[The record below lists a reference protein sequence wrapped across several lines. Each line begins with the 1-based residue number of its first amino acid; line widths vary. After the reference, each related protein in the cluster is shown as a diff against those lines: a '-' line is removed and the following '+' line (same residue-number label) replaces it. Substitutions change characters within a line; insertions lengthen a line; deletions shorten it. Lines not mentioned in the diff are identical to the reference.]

1 MNNFSFYK
9 DRKAL
14 YCLIFLGFFLPF
26 SSSYAFN
33 SVRQNFNLQQNQ
45 IRGTITDG
53 TNPLPGVTIAI
64 KTKQNATA
72 ISDYNGQYSISASH
86 DDILIVSFIGFKTA
100 IIPIAGRN
108 IIDITLQYETT
119 TLKEVTVNAG
129 YYSVKESER
138 TGNIARITSKD
149 IEKQPVTN
157 VLATMQGRMA
167 GVSVIQNSG
176 MPGGGFQI
184 KVRGQNSLRSDGNMP
199 LYIIDGVPFSSQTIG
214 SNYTSTNMPVQNSPL
229 NSINPD
235 DVESIEVLKDADA
248 TAIYGSR
255 GANGVVLITT
265 KKGKQEKTTFSLSYT
280 GGLGKT
286 AGHMELMN
294 TTDYLSMRREAYAND
309 GVRKY
314 PASAYDVNGIWNQN
328 RYTDWQKEIIGGTAQ
343 YNLLQGSLSGGSA
356 QTQYLISGAYNH
368 ETTVFPVDF
377 KSSRANARVNL
388 NHASKDQKLK
398 VTFTA
403 GYTFQNS
410 LLPSTDIT
418 KDALTLAP
426 NSPALYND
434 DGTLNWENGTFNN
447 PAAKL
452 LRTITGKTYDLIA
465 NTIISYN
472 IISSLQAKLNLGY
485 TDLRQNQL
493 TALPST
499 AFNPSLGRGSEFSSV
514 YYNTVSRTSWI
525 IEPQLSWNKT
535 FGKAQLEILIGS
547 TFQKQSGMQQ
557 VSSGE
562 GFANN
567 SLLDNPA
574 SASTYRVMESSL
586 SVYKYSA
593 GFGRLNFNWDS
604 KYIVNITGRRDGSS
618 RFGPGKQFASF
629 GAIGAA
635 WVFSE
640 ETFIKKLDFLSFGKL
655 RASFGS
661 TGNDQIGDYQY
672 LNTYTASGNSYQ
684 GIKGLSPSRL
694 FNPEFGWETNNKLEA
709 AIELG
714 FLNDRIVASVSAYR
728 NRSSSQLIGTP
739 LPATTG
745 FNQLL
750 ANLDAQV
757 QNSGLEIT
765 LQTQN
770 IHLPNFTWTTSFNI
784 TNAKN
789 KLLSFPG
796 LEGSSYANQFVIGE
810 PLNIIK
816 VYQYK
821 GVDPVN
827 GNYTYTDF
835 NSDGS
840 FSAADDKKIIKDLNP
855 DFYGGI
861 QNSLTFKRVTLDFL
875 FQFVRQE
882 NFNEIFRFTMPGTF
896 SNQPSGVKQHWQQPS
911 ESSSY
916 QGYSNSNNLR
926 STAYS
931 RYIQSDA
938 VIGDASFIRLKNIS
952 LAYDLPKEWTK
963 NFNCKIALE
972 GQNLLTFTHYKGI
985 DPEFTSAGYLPPLK
999 IFSSSILL
1007 SF

>member
-9 DRKAL
+9 DGRAL
-14 YCLIFLGFFLPF
+14 YCLIFLGFFSTF
-26 SSSYAFN
+26 SSAYALN
-33 SVRQNFNLQQNQ
+33 SIRHNSNFQQSQ
-45 IRGTITDG
+45 IRGTVTDG
-53 TNPLPGVTIAI
+53 TNPLPGVTIAV
-64 KTKQNATA
+64 KNKQNLNC
-72 ISDYNGQYSISASH
+72 ISDYSGQYSISASH
-86 DDILIVSFIGFKTA
+86 SDILIVSFIGFKTA
-100 IIPIAGRN
+100 VIPIAGRN
-108 IIDITLQYETT
+108 IIDIKLEYDTT
-119 TLKEVTVNAG
+119 TLQEVKVNAG

-138 TGNIARITSKD
+138 TGNISRITAKD

-157 VLATMQGRMA
+157 ILATMQGRMA

-184 KVRGQNSLRSDGNMP
+184 KIRGQNSLRSDGNTPM
-199 LYIIDGVPFSSQTIG
+199 YIIDGVPFSSQSIG
-214 SNYTSTNMPVQNSPL
+214 SSYTSTNMPVQNSPL

-265 KKGKQEKTTFSLSYT
+265 KKGKQEKTSFSLNYT

-294 TTDYLSMRREAYAND
+294 TADYLTMRREAYAND
-309 GVRKY
+309 GVTKY

-328 RYTDWQKEIIGGTAQ
+328 RYTDWQKEIIGGIAQ

-356 QTQYLISGAYNH
+356 QTLYLISGAYNR
-368 ETTVFPVDF
+368 ETTIFPVDF

-388 NHASKDQKLK
+388 NHTSKDQKLK
-398 VTFTA
+398 VTFTI

-426 NSPALYND
+426 NAPELYNA

-465 NTIISYN
+465 NTVVSYS
-472 IISSLQAKLNLGY
+472 IISSIQAKLNIGY
-485 TDLRQNQL
+485 NDLRQNQL

-514 YYNTVSRTSWI
+514 YYNTVNRNSWI

-535 FGKAQLEILIGS
+535 FGKAQLELLVGS
-547 TFQKQSGMQQ
+547 TFQKQNSMQQ
-557 VSSGE
+557 VSYGE
-562 GFANN
+562 GFTNN

-574 SASTYRVMESSL
+574 AASIYRLMESSL

-593 GFGRLNFNWDS
+593 MFGRLNLNWDS

-640 ETFIKKLDFLSFGKL
+640 ESLINKLDFLSFGKL
-655 RASFGS
+655 RASYGS

-709 AIELG
+709 AIDLG
-714 FLNDRIVASVSAYR
+714 FFKDRVVASVSTYR
-728 NRSSSQLIGTP
+728 NRSSSQLIGIP

-770 IHLPNFTWTTSFNI
+770 IRLTNFTWSTSFNI
-784 TNAKN
+784 TKAKN
-789 KLLSFPG
+789 KLISFPG

-816 VYQYK
+816 VYQYN
-821 GVDPVN
+821 GVDSST
-827 GNYTYTDF
+827 GNYSFTDF

-840 FSAADDKKIIKDLNP
+840 FSAVDDKKIIKDLNP

-861 QNSLTFKRVTLDFL
+861 QNSLTFKRLTLDFL

-882 NFNEIFRFTMPGTF
+882 NFNEMYRFTMPGIF
-896 SNQPSGVKQHWQQPS
+896 SNQPSGVKEHWQQPG
-911 ESSSY
+911 ESSNY

-963 NFNCKIALE
+963 NFNCRIALE